1 MIYPVALH
9 RMSLLFSSSLLPS
22 IDLFLLSFS
31 LPSSLLPSFLLLLPP
46 SVLFPNKHL
55 ALVVVI
61 QSLSHVPVW
70 CETPWTTAH
79 QASLSFTNS
88 WSLLK
93 LMSIESVMPP
103 NHLILCHP
111 LLVLPSIFPSIRVF
125 SNELVL
131 LIRWPKY

>member
-22 IDLFLLSFS
+22 INLFLLSFS

-88 WSLLK
+88 
-93 LMSIESVMPP
+93 
-103 NHLILCHP
+103 
-111 LLVLPSIFPSIRVF
+111 
-125 SNELVL
+125 
-131 LIRWPKY
+131 